1 MKQFV
6 NMFDLIVDI
15 IGIGMWGVMFIV
27 ISVKTVDWFMNGMIV
42 FGTCGILL
50 LGVLLFIARMVI
62 GIWSDEVNNQVR

>member
-1 MKQFV
+1 MKKWFELC
-6 NMFDLIVDI
+6 NLIIDV
-15 IGIGMWGVMFIV
+15 IGIGMWGVIFV
-27 ISVKTVDWFMNGMIV
+27 ILYIKTFDWVMNGQIV